1 MYADNEKS
9 QSISVIETQTG
20 TVTNTITLGYKPGY
34 VAQHTNGEIWVSD
47 ATNGEIA
54 VYHLFGGNWTKK
66 NIPTGSDPHGIA
78 FSKDGKKAFV
88 TNQGSGKLSVIN
100 TSTYSKIQDIVVGSK
115 PNGIALK
122 D

>member
-1 MYADNEKS
+1 
-9 QSISVIETQTG
+9 
-20 TVTNTITLGYKPGY
+20 
-34 VAQHTNGEIWVSD
+34 
-47 ATNGEIA
+47 
-54 VYHLFGGNWTKK
+54 VYNLSGGNWTKK

-78 FSKDGKKAFV
+78 FSKDGTKAYV
-88 TNQGSGKLSVIN
+88 TNQGSGSLSVIN